1 MLGRLPIIRHDERR
15 IIHLDMDAFYASV
28 EEREHPEFVGRPLVI
43 ARDPRETRG
52 KGVVTTAN
60 YVARQF
66 GVHSA
71 MPANQAAQLLAGE
84 PVIWQPPN
92 FTLYRAVS
100 DQIHG
105 IMHRV
110 TEFIEPLALDEAYM
124 DVTRRFPDWPQAV
137 KAAAYLQRSIRQE
150 TRLTSSVGISY
161 NKYLAKLASDYNKPF
176 GRTIITPE
184 AAPLFL
190 DRLPIR
196 KFQGVGEKTAPKL
209 LAMGITTG
217 EQLRALSL
225 TQLTDAFG
233 KFGYMLYR
241 RVRSVDD
248 RPVAYA
254 RERKSIGKERTF
266 APFLQSDEACTRRIS
281 ALAAEVAG
289 LLQSKQ
295 RKGSTIT
302 LKMRDGDFV
311 TETKRVTLAEP
322 TQDAQQ
328 ITTEALRLWEVYGTG
343 MLAQGVR
350 LLGVTVS
357 GLVPVTMEN
366 LTLPLFGEPL

>member
-1 MLGRLPIIRHDERR
+1 MLGRLPIIQHNDRR

-43 ARDPRETRG
+43 ARNPRETHG

-60 YVARQF
+60 YVARSF

-92 FTLYRAVS
+92 FPLYRSVS
-100 DQIHG
+100 AQVHQ

-110 TEFIEPLALDEAYM
+110 TPFIEPLALDEAYL
-124 DVTRRFPDWPQAV
+124 DVGARFPEWPQTV
-137 KAAAYLQRSIRQE
+137 RAAAYLQRTIRQE
-150 TRLTSSVGISY
+150 TRLTCSVGISY
-161 NKYLAKLASDYNKPF
+161 NKYLAKLASDFNKPF
-176 GRTIITPE
+176 GRTIITPA
-184 AAPLFL
+184 AAPVFL

-196 KFQGVGEKTAPKL
+196 KFQGVGEKTAPRL

-217 EQLRALSL
+217 AELRQLTL

-241 RVRSVDD
+241 RIRGVDD

-266 APFLQSDEACTRRIS
+266 APFLTSDEASTRRLTT
-281 ALAAEVAG
+281 LAQEVAA

-295 RKGSTIT
+295 RKGSTVT
-302 LKMRDGDFV
+302 LKMRDGEFN
-311 TETKRVTLAEP
+311 TETKRVTLKEP
-322 TQDAQQ
+322 TQDAQL
-328 ITTEALRLWEVYGTG
+328 ITSVALQLWQKYGAAI
-343 MLAQGVR
+343 LANGVR

-357 GLVPVTMEN
+357 SLVPVTMEN
-366 LTLPLFGEPL
+366 LTLPVFD

>member
-1 MLGRLPIIRHDERR
+1 MLGRLPLINHTQRR
-15 IIHLDMDAFYASV
+15 IIHVDMDAFYASV

-43 ARDPRETRG
+43 ARNPHQTHG

-71 MPANQAAQLLAGE
+71 MPAQTAAQLLAGE

-92 FTLYRAVS
+92 FPLYRSVS
-100 DQIHG
+100 DQIHE
-105 IMHRV
+105 IMHQV
-110 TEFIEPLALDEAYM
+110 TPFIEPLALDEAYL
-124 DVTRRFPDWPQAV
+124 DVTARHGDWPAAV
-137 KAAAYLQRSIRQE
+137 QAAAYLQRTIRQQ
-150 TRLTSSVGISY
+150 TRLTCSVGISY
-161 NKYLAKLASDYNKPF
+161 NKYLAKLASDYRKPF

-184 AAPLFL
+184 AANQFL
-190 DRLPIR
+190 DQLPIR
-196 KFQGVGEKTAPKL
+196 KFQGVGEKTAPRL
-209 LAMGITTG
+209 AAMGITNG
-217 EQLRALSL
+217 EGLRVLTL
-225 TQLTDAFG
+225 TQLTDQFG

-241 RVRSVDD
+241 RVRGVDD

-266 APFLQSDEACTRRIS
+266 APFLTSDEACTRRIT
-281 ALAAEVAG
+281 ALANEVAS
-289 LLQSKQ
+289 LLQTKQ

-302 LKMRDGDFV
+302 IKMRNGEFDTV
-311 TETKRVTLAEP
+311 TKRTTLLEP
-322 TQDAQQ
+322 TQDAQL
-328 ITTEALRLWEVYGTG
+328 ITSTALQLWEKYGTG
-343 MLAQGVR
+343 MLPAGIR

-366 LTLPLFGEPL
+366 MILPIFDD